1 MRHFAALERD
11 TAPARSHFQTTLKE
25 QCHMNIYDLPSIPVG
40 RSCTIDYVADSA
52 MAGRLYDLGF
62 TPGASVECLFA
73 APSGNPRAYLIR
85 GTVIALRN
93 SDAAAIKARY

>member
-1 MRHFAALERD
+1 
-11 TAPARSHFQTTLKE
+11 
-25 QCHMNIYDLPSIPVG
+25 MNIYDLPSIPVG

-73 APSGNPRAYLIR
+73 APSGNPRA
-85 GTVIALRN
+85 
-93 SDAAAIKARY
+93 